1 MSNALPR
8 GSVVPDGD
16 TPSPQ
21 TPGDVMQTDFVQRMQ
36 QAAEE
41 ARDARITRNRSFLE
55 HVVPVLRR
63 EGVDIVEIDYEG
75 YGDSGGIDHVE
86 LIQAPRKSDTPTA
99 CENRT
104 DILHTPLPG
113 VESTSAEWEGR
124 LVTTDDTP
132 RRVPTLENCIH
143 DYAYDMLAHSYAGW
157 EINDGSTGRIKI
169 NLREGTVRHDH
180 SSRYTATED
189 FSTERDLRE

>member
-8 GSVVPDGD
+8 GSMVPDGD

-41 ARDARITRNRSFLE
+41 ARAARITRNHSFLE

-99 CENRT
+99 CENRA

-113 VESTSAEWEGR
+113 VESTSAEFYGR
-124 LVTTDDTP
+124 IITTDDTT
-132 RRVPTLENCIH
+132 RRVPTLENCC
-143 DYAYDMLAHSYAGW
+143 L
-157 EINDGSTGRIKI
+157 
-169 NLREGTVRHDH
+169 L
-180 SSRYTATED
+180 YT
-189 FSTERDLRE
+189 SPSPRD